1 MQEVCEATQSQS
13 EDVQVGAYQCL
24 VRIMSLYYEKMSF
37 YMERALFGVS
47 PDEVMAL
54 MTQLTLTGM
63 KSQNEKVALQAI
75 EFWSTV
81 CDEEIDLMAEAAEV
95 SGLLDS
101 ELWKLTTGRIIWR
114 DPRPRIVKLC
124 P

>member
-1 MQEVCEATQSQS
+1 MQVVCEATQSQS

>member
-1 MQEVCEATQSQS
+1 
-13 EDVQVGAYQCL
+13 
-24 VRIMSLYYEKMSF
+24 
-37 YMERALFGVS
+37 
-47 PDEVMAL
+47 MAL
-54 MTQLTLTGM
+54 MIQLTLTGM

-95 SGLLDS
+95 SGLLGS

-114 DPRPRIVKLC
+114 DPRTRVVQLRP
-124 P
+124 